1 MPLNFNQERTKKI
14 FDLSSPIVI
23 GMISQNTL
31 NLVDTAMV
39 GKLGASSLAAVGISG
54 MMVFMI
60 QALILGITSGVQA
73 LAARKKGEGKIH
85 DLAQAINGGLLFSF
99 IFGSIITVVALAC
112 SQWLFSI
119 VDDSEVRVLAK
130 DYFDIRM
137 VVTIFAVGNF
147 AFRGFWNAID
157 ASRIYMTSLIIT
169 HLLNIVLNYILIF
182 GHWGFPAFGVKGSAL
197 ATSIAIVIGF
207 FIYLIALA
215 HKAEEIKYSF
225 QLPNLEEI
233 KNTSKISFTSGFE
246 TFLTMIN
253 VVAQYW
259 LVGKIGTP
267 ELAAL
272 NILLNIM
279 MVAFLPAIAFGIS
292 LATLS
297 GQALGRGDIKDSYQW
312 GFDILRLG
320 FWSFVLV
327 SIPMLL
333 LSENI
338 IAVFTNDLEV
348 KKHSILILKIMGVTL
363 PFEMLGFILL
373 DAFKG
378 LGKAKLALQ
387 VSFIMQWIYFFP
399 LALVFVFIFKWGLLS
414 VWLVQTSY
422 HMIQS
427 LWLFILWKNSKPKE
441 ENYLR

>member
-1 MPLNFNQERTKKI
+1 MPLNFNKERVKKI
-14 FDLSSPIVI
+14 FNLSTPIII

-39 GKLGASSLAAVGISG
+39 GRLGASSLAAVGISS

-60 QALILGITSGVQA
+60 QALVLGITSGVQA

-85 DLAQAINGGLLFSF
+85 DLAQAINSGLLFSF
-99 IFGSIITVVALAC
+99 IFGLIITVIALA
-112 SQWLFSI
+112 SSNWLFSL
-119 VDDSEVRVLAK
+119 VADDPEVRILAK

-137 VVTIFAVGNF
+137 IVTVFAVGNF

-157 ASRIYMTSLIIT
+157 ASKTYMTSLIIT

-182 GHWGFPAFGVKGSAL
+182 GNWGFPALGVKGSSL
-197 ATSIAIVIGF
+197 ATSIAVVIGF

-215 HKAEEIKYSF
+215 HKAEEIKYNF
-225 QLPNLEEI
+225 KLPNLDEI
-233 KNTSKISFTSGFE
+233 KDTTKISFTSGFE

-297 GQALGRGDIKDSYQW
+297 GQALGRNDRQDSYEW
-312 GFDILRLG
+312 GFDILRLA
-320 FWSFVLV
+320 FWSFILV
-327 SIPMLL
+327 SIPMTLFAK
-333 LSENI
+333 NI
-338 IAVFTNDLEV
+338 IAIFTNDIEV
-348 KKHSILILKIMGVTL
+348 TEHSILILQIMGITL
-363 PFEMLGFILL
+363 PLEMLGFILL

-399 LALVFVFIFKWGLLS
+399 LALLFVFVFKWGLLS
-414 VWLVQTSY
+414 VWLVQASY
-422 HMIQS
+422 HMLQS
-427 LWLFILWKNSKPKE
+427 LWLFLLWKNDRPS
-441 ENYLR
+441 ENYL